1 MSQVTSVRH
10 EPWGRGGSLAAL
22 RVLVVEDD
30 QDLREVLVSSLSLA
44 GMVVGSA
51 PDGTT
56 ALESHAA
63 DPVDLL
69 LVDVALPDLSG
80 FDVTSRLRSGG
91 DRTPVIFLTARD
103 ELKDKLAGFQSG
115 GDDYMTKPFELAEL
129 IARIGAVVGRTAP
142 PRSTLTYL
150 DLVVDPGRHEVTR
163 GGRPIELTPTEFQ
176 LLVFLVENA
185 EQVVTRQQILDTVW
199 GYTGG
204 GNPSV
209 IENYISFLR
218 RKVEADG
225 PPLIRTI
232 RGVGYTL
239 RGG

>member
-1 MSQVTSVRH
+1 MSQATGIRH
-10 EPWGRGGSLAAL
+10 EPWGRSGSVSSV

-44 GMVVGSA
+44 GMEAASA
-51 PDGTT
+51 PDGTS
-56 ALESHAA
+56 ALAAHDA
-63 DPVDLL
+63 DPADLL
-69 LVDVALPDLSG
+69 LVDVTLPDLSG
-80 FDVTSRLRSGG
+80 FDVTARLRGQG

-129 IARIGAVVGRTAP
+129 IARIGAVVGRAAP
-142 PRSTLTYL
+142 ARTTLVYD

-163 GGRPIELTPTEFQ
+163 RGTPVDLTPTEFQ

-239 RGG
+239 RSG

>member
-1 MSQVTSVRH
+1 MSQAAGVRH
-10 EPWGRGGSLAAL
+10 EPWGRSGSLPSV

-44 GMVVGSA
+44 GMEVASA
-51 PDGTT
+51 RDGAS
-56 ALESHAA
+56 ALGVHEA
-63 DPVDLL
+63 DPADLL

-80 FDVTSRLRSGG
+80 FEVTAQIRGQG

-103 ELKDKLAGFQSG
+103 ELKDKLAGFESG

-129 IARIGAVVGRTAP
+129 IARIGAVVGRVAP
-142 PRSTLTYL
+142 PRSTLVYG

-163 GGRPIELTPTEFQ
+163 GGRPIDLTPTEFQ
-176 LLVFLVENA
+176 LLVFLIENA

-218 RKVEADG
+218 RKLEADG

-239 RGG
+239 RSG